1 MTYAIETLLIMI
13 AILYGILLSPAWL
26 WCFPLALA
34 IFCIKEYLRAE
45 EKKNKKR
52 G

>member
-26 WCFPLALA
+26 WCFPAALA
-34 IFCIKEYLRAE
+34 IASIKHYLKGT
-45 EKKNKKR
+45 KKK
-52 G
+52 

>member
-1 MTYAIETLLIMI
+1 MLETILIMMAFI
-13 AILYGILLSPAWL
+13 YSAFFSPAWL

-34 IFCIKEYLRAE
+34 IFCIKGYLKAE